1 MLAALVEST
10 PQTRIMDRQS
20 SPPAAALGSASTTTV
35 RYADWKGHIQMA
47 SDLDQLVRIVREYLT
62 NWRPEQLA
70 VLPLAVGSTTL
81 SGSEDIPARAVLAAQ
96 AELKA
101 HPTSPDGQLLR
112 EMSLTMG
119 AAASR
124 LRYLTALR
132 SRERVS

>member
-1 MLAALVEST
+1 MEPDHSLHPASLGA
-10 PQTRIMDRQS
+10 
-20 SPPAAALGSASTTTV
+20 SPASPGV
-35 RYADWKGHIQMA
+35 RYADWKGQIQMA
-47 SDLDQLVRIVREYLT
+47 TDLDQLVRIVRAYLAG
-62 NWRPEQLA
+62 WRAEQLA
-70 VLPLAVGSTTL
+70 ILPLTVGSTAL
-81 SGSEDIPARAVLAAQ
+81 SGSEDIAARAVLAAQ

-132 SRERVS
+132 SRERVR

>member
-1 MLAALVEST
+1 
-10 PQTRIMDRQS
+10 MDRQS
-20 SPPAAALGSASTTTV
+20 APPVATVGSSAATTI

-47 SDLDQLVRIVREYLT
+47 SDLDQLVRIVRDYLAS
-62 NWRPEQLA
+62 WRPDQLA
-70 VLPLAVGSTTL
+70 VLPLALGSTAL
-81 SGSEDIPARAVLAAQ
+81 SGSEDIPARAVLAAH

-112 EMSLTMG
+112 EMSLTLG

-132 SRERVS
+132 SRERVQ